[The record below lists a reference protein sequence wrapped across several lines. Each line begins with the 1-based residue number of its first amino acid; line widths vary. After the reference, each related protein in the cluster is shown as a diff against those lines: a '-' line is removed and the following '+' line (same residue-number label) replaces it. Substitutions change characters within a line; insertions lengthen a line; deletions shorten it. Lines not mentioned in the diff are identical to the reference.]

1 MLLQDLGGPAR
12 PMTNAA
18 EQLNLALVELAIQ
31 VNAPAAATRSTTR
44 YGPATTGG
52 ARDNLVGVSPV

>member
-1 MLLQDLGGPAR
+1 MFLQDLGGTAR

-18 EQLNLALVELAIQ
+18 EQLNLAWSSSPYK

-44 YGPATTGG
+44 YGLATTGG
-52 ARDNLVGVSPV
+52 ARDNFVGVSPV